1 MNNMESQFELTQEGT
16 ILTINLSE
24 ELATANAT
32 ALMEEIN
39 NYRET
44 GVEKVVFDATK
55 LSYIASSG
63 IRAIYYAKQKVAGN
77 PAIEFINCAQNIRD
91 VFEMVGIQ
99 DQITFVNK

>member
-1 MNNMESQFELTQEGT
+1 MENQFELAQEGT
-16 ILTINLSE
+16 ILTIKLGK

-44 GVEKVVFDATK
+44 GVEKVVFDATR

-63 IRAIYYAKQKVAGN
+63 IRAIIYTKQKVGGN
-77 PAIEFINCAQNIRD
+77 PAIEFIKSARYIRD
-91 VFEMVGIQ
+91 VFKMVGIE
-99 DQITFVNK
+99 DHVTFVNI

>member
-1 MNNMESQFELTQEGT
+1 MENQFELALEGT
-16 ILTINLSE
+16 ILTIKLGK

-44 GVEKVVFDATK
+44 GVEKVVFDATR

-63 IRAIYYAKQKVAGN
+63 IRAIIYTKQKVGGN
-77 PAIEFINCAQNIRD
+77 PAIEFVNCARYIRD
-91 VFEMVGIQ
+91 VFKMVGIE
-99 DQITFVNK
+99 DHVTFVNI